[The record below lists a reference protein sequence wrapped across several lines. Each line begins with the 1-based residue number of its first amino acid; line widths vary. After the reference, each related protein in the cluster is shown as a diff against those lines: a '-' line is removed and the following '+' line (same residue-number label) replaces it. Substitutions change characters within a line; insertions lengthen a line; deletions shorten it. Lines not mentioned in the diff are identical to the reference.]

1 MTKRTIKLFLGA
13 LLAASA
19 YSPAAAQ
26 MSSAELKERIA
37 ALQEAIDGKG
47 AAWIAGETDISGLSE
62 KDWKY
67 LVGLNFEP
75 VDAPPLP
82 EFSMTEVPVS
92 FDWRDNEGNFV
103 TPARNQKKCGS
114 CWAFA
119 MTGALESYGL
129 LQKGTPGVDLDLS
142 EQVMLSCSGAGSC
155 NGGRLTATYLQ
166 RTGLPGEEVYPYTA
180 TDGSCSAA
188 GEGWQAGAQKIGGW
202 GSVTRS
208 IDKMKAA
215 LLKYGPLPTAMYVY
229 EDFMHYKSG
238 VYSYVEGKRLGGH
251 AVLLVGYNDEEGYFI
266 VKNSWDKGW
275 GEDGFF
281 RIAYSEVAGKS
292 YFGMSTIAYWPK
304 AGKDGYGAPEAH
316 LHKADDTFG
325 RVAPMLETGWK

>member
-1 MTKRTIKLFLGA
+1 MSKNTMKLFLTA
-13 LLAASA
+13 LLALAA
-19 YSPAAAQ
+19 QSPARAQ
-26 MSSAELKERIA
+26 AVSAEVKEQIKDIQAAIA
-37 ALQEAIDGKG
+37 AKG
-47 AAWIAGETDISGLSE
+47 AAWTAGETAVSMLPRE
-62 KDWKY
+62 DWKY
-67 LVGLNFEP
+67 LAGLNFEP

-82 EFSMTEVPVS
+82 EFQMAEAPAS
-92 FDWRDNEGNFV
+92 FDWRDSGGNFV

-119 MTGALESYGL
+119 MTGALESYAL
-129 LQKGTPGVDLDLS
+129 LERSTPGLDLDLS

-166 RTGLPGEEVYPYTA
+166 RTGLPAEEVYPYTA
-180 TDGSCSAA
+180 TDGSCAAA
-188 GEGWQAGAQKIGGW
+188 GTGWQAGAQKIGAW
-202 GSVTRS
+202 GSVTRNVE
-208 IDKMKAA
+208 KMKAA
-215 LLKYGPLPTAMYVY
+215 LLKYGPLATAMMVY

-251 AVLLVGYNDEEGYFI
+251 AVLLVGYNDEEKYFI

-281 RIAYSEVAGKS
+281 RIAYSEVS
-292 YFGMSTIAYWPK
+292 NSVSFGLSTIAYWPK
-304 AGKDGYGAPEAH
+304 SGKDGYGAPEAH
-316 LHKADDTFG
+316 LHKADEAFG